1 MASGTVLFSVERGL
15 AWITFTRPKNGEA
28 FCPGADLRPQEPR

>member
-1 MASGTVLFSVERGL
+1 MASETVLFSVERGL
-15 AWITFTRPKNGEA
+15 EA